1 MKMRYYQEQ
10 ARRTQNP
17 NLTPRERAE
26 HATWGLTS
34 EVGEI
39 CGIFQ
44 KTHQGHEL
52 DRKALRKEVGDA
64 LWFIAELCDTFQWD
78 MGCIAEENLV
88 KLRKRYP
95 SGFSVEQSINR
106 AEGDI

>member
-1 MKMRYYQEQ
+1 MKFRYYQQQ

-26 HATWGLTS
+26 HALWGMS
-34 EVGEI
+34 AEVGEI
-39 CGIFQ
+39 CGLFQ

-52 DRKALRKEVGDA
+52 SHSELRKEIGD
-64 LWFIAELCDTFQWD
+64 LQWFVAELCDVFEWD
-78 MGCIAEENLV
+78 LGCIAEENLV

-95 SGFSVEQSINR
+95 NGFEAERSVHRE
-106 AEGDI
+106 E